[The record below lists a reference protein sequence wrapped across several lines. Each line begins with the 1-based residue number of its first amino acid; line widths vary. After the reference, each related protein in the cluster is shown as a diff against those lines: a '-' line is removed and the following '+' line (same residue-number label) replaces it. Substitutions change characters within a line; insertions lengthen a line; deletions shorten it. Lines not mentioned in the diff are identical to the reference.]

1 MKQEK
6 ISKRKIQAAETKNK
20 IYQTAKR
27 LFLEYGVENVS
38 VESIVEAA
46 GISKGSFYVHFE
58 SKDTLASILITD
70 YVYEID
76 SEYKIYLES
85 INNETAASDLLILMV
100 ENIAEVIAN
109 KIGCENMQTLYKSHI
124 TKTVDTKYSMSYN
137 RELYKMFSDILER
150 GICRGEFKSDIPVD
164 TLANHFVLAMRGIT
178 FEWCIRYPDLNL
190 KEQFLVHFKILLNGI
205 IKQETI

>member
-27 LFLEYGVENVS
+27 LFLEHGVENVS

-46 GISKGSFYVHFE
+46 GISKGSFYVYFE

-85 INNETAASDLLILMV
+85 INNETPASDLLILMV

-190 KEQFLVHFKILLNGI
+190 KEQFWVHFKILLNGI
-205 IKQETI
+205 IKQKTI